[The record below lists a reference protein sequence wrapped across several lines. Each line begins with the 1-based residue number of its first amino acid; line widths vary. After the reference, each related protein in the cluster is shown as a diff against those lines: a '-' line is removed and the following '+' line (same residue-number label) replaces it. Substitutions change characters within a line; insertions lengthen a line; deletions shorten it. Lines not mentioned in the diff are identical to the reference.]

1 MVCFRP
7 SRWCRP
13 VFCFFLIIREREKK
27 EGQGGLEMFIPFPYL
42 VHSSEICHVVDKDVY
57 FDDIVD
63 IGSSSFENCC
73 EILDGLMLFF
83 FSAIGHQCDENLP

>member
-1 MVCFRP
+1 
-7 SRWCRP
+7 
-13 VFCFFLIIREREKK
+13 
-27 EGQGGLEMFIPFPYL
+27 MFIPFPYL

-73 EILDGLMLFF
+73 EILDGLMLFCF
-83 FSAIGHQCDENLP
+83 FRHGSV